1 MNIRILAV
9 GSIKESFYKDAISEF
24 KKRLTRYTSLEIV
37 EVKDEKTVEK
47 ASEAI
52 DRRIKAAE
60 GKRLLSKL
68 NDNDFVVVLA
78 IEGKKLS
85 SVEFSQK
92 LAEWE
97 VSAGSRMTFIIGGS
111 IGLCD
116 EVIKRADVLLS
127 FSDMTFPHQLM
138 RVILYEQ
145 IYRSYRIRNNEP
157 YHK

>member
-138 RVILYEQ
+138 RVILCEQ
-145 IYRSYRIRNNEP
+145 IYRSHRIRNNEP

>member
-47 ASEAI
+47 ASDAI

-138 RVILYEQ
+138 RVILCEQ
-145 IYRSYRIRNNEP
+145 IYRSYRIRNKEP

>member
-9 GSIKESFYKDAISEF
+9 GSIKESFYKEAVAEF
-24 KKRLTRYTSLEIV
+24 KKRLTRYASLEII

-52 DRRIKAAE
+52 DRKIKDSE

-68 NDNDFVVVLA
+68 NESDFVVVLA
-78 IEGKKLS
+78 IEGQKLS
-85 SVEFSQK
+85 STKFSQK

-97 VSAGSRMTFIIGGS
+97 VSAGSRLTFIIGGS

-116 EVIKRADVLLS
+116 ELIKRANVLLS

-138 RVILYEQ
+138 RVILCEQ
-145 IYRSYRIRNNEP
+145 LSRSYRIRNNEP

>member
-47 ASEAI
+47 ASDAI

-116 EVIKRADVLLS
+116 EVIKGQMFYSA
-127 FSDMTFPHQLM
+127 F
-138 RVILYEQ
+138 
-145 IYRSYRIRNNEP
+145 RI
-157 YHK
+157 

>member
-9 GSIKESFYKDAISEF
+9 GSIKESFYKEAVAEF
-24 KKRLTRYTSLEIV
+24 KKRLTRYASLEII

-52 DRRIKAAE
+52 DRKIKASE

-68 NDNDFVVVLA
+68 NESDFVVVLA
-78 IEGKKLS
+78 IEGQKLS
-85 SVEFSQK
+85 STKFSQK

-97 VSAGSRMTFIIGGS
+97 VSAGSRLTFIIGGS

-116 EVIKRADVLLS
+116 ELIKRANVLLS

-138 RVILYEQ
+138 RVILCEQ
-145 IYRSYRIRNNEP
+145 LYRSYRIRNNEP